1 MEFNDLKGEID
12 MEKKYTE
19 RSKSVADKTYQYSDY
34 YGDDQLSIGMSTT
47 HEQVSDVY
55 MEGTVDRAE
64 TTSNRDDYSDAEGI
78 PRKRDDNK

>member
-1 MEFNDLKGEID
+1 

-34 YGDDQLSIGMSTT
+34 YRNEQLSKGMSTT

-55 MEGTVDRAE
+55 MEGTIDRTE
-64 TTSNRDDYSDAEGI
+64 TTSNRDDYRDVEGI
-78 PRKRDDNK
+78 PRKKEDNK